1 MLAPWS
7 SLLPGALYFLSPCS
21 SLPSPSLQ
29 EVEKQY
35 KEGTSKAAIVA
46 ALKAAG
52 PAGLTVAGVIEMA
65 AGLGV
70 KTFEDK
76 QKPAL
81 QSALSTDPNF
91 VRL

>member
-1 MLAPWS
+1 M
-7 SLLPGALYFLSPCS
+7 
-21 SLPSPSLQ
+21 
-29 EVEKQY
+29 EKQY
-35 KEGTSKAAIVA
+35 KEGSAKAAIVA

-52 PAGLTVAGVIEMA
+52 PAGLTVAGVVETA
-65 AGLGV
+65 ASLGV

-76 QKPAL
+76 QKPGL